1 MEGIDRVLDQP
12 QLPGCAHREADLR
25 ERSVLRQH
33 HFVGESVLCHPLSK
47 DRPVKSIL
55 CEEENISIFIDEN
68 GNVLFLTQNALYGTV
83 LAKGM
88 TQYALSY
95 EMVLSQYRSFA

>member
-12 QLPGCAHREADLR
+12 QLPGRAHREADLR

-33 HFVGESVLCHPLSK
+33 HFVGESVLYYLISK

-55 CEEENISIFIDEN
+55 CEEEHISIFIDDRERY
-68 GNVLFLTQNALYGTV
+68 VYEV
-83 LAKGM
+83 
-88 TQYALSY
+88 ALS
-95 EMVLSQYRSFA
+95 SSHHI